1 MNLHGPTIR
10 ARRLAL
16 GMTLKDVTAATGID
30 DSNLSKIE
38 RGQLPGATHHRA
50 VALAAC
56 LKLPL
61 DKISPEFEEAQRQA
75 AL

>member
-38 RGQLPGATHHRA
+38 RGQLPGAAHRKA
-50 VALAAC
+50 VALAKC
-56 LKLPL
+56 LDLSL
-61 DKISPEFEEAQRQA
+61 DKISPEFEEAMRQA